1 MQKYLNL
8 GKKLFPICRSLTG
21 KGTLKTLRIL
31 QSVVPELK
39 IKKIKSGTKVFD
51 WRVPNEWNISEGYI
65 LDKNK
70 KKIIDFKNNNL
81 HVVNYS
87 TSVNKILSRDELLEK
102 IYSLPKQPEAIPYVT
117 SYYKK
122 NWGFCENYQNKIKIK
137 KKYQKN
143 DKFKAVIKTN
153 FNNKGYLNYG
163 ELLIK
168 GKVKKEILLSTYIC
182 HPSMANNE
190 ISGPIV
196 TLALS
201 KYFMKLKS
209 NYSLRIIF
217 VPETIGAISY
227 IYKNLN
233 ELKRNIIGGYVLTCI
248 GDNRNYSYLSSKY
261 NNSLSDKAAFE
272 TFKKLKIKFKKYSF
286 LKRGSDERQYNSPGV
301 DLPIGS
307 IMRTK
312 YGEYPEYHTSLDNF
326 KVVNLKGLT
335 GGFEIAK
342 EIIKNLMSKK
352 ITNIQRRIRK
362 KKNKCPLV
370 SVKCEPHMS
379 KRNLYHSINFG
390 QKNIFMKY
398 LDFIQFS
405 DGTNS
410 ILEIAKYIK
419 IPLNNAKKIFNVLKK
434 NNLVKII

>member
-87 TSVNKILSRDELLEK
+87 TSVNKILLRDELLKK

-168 GKVKKEILLSTYIC
+168 GMVKKEILLSTYIC

-209 NYSLRIIF
+209 NYSLRISFI
-217 VPETIGAISY
+217 VP
-227 IYKNLN
+227 
-233 ELKRNIIGGYVLTCI
+233 
-248 GDNRNYSYLSSKY
+248 
-261 NNSLSDKAAFE
+261 SL
-272 TFKKLKIKFKKYSF
+272 
-286 LKRGSDERQYNSPGV
+286 
-301 DLPIGS
+301 
-307 IMRTK
+307 
-312 YGEYPEYHTSLDNF
+312 
-326 KVVNLKGLT
+326 
-335 GGFEIAK
+335 
-342 EIIKNLMSKK
+342 
-352 ITNIQRRIRK
+352 
-362 KKNKCPLV
+362 
-370 SVKCEPHMS
+370 
-379 KRNLYHSINFG
+379 
-390 QKNIFMKY
+390 
-398 LDFIQFS
+398 
-405 DGTNS
+405 
-410 ILEIAKYIK
+410 
-419 IPLNNAKKIFNVLKK
+419 
-434 NNLVKII
+434 